1 MHLLNTSTAS
11 LDEGSEPIDLRQPAA
26 DMLVLS
32 FTDSDL
38 NVIARAAALE
48 GDTLP
53 TLALTNLKN
62 LAHPM
67 SVDLWI
73 DQTAIHAKIILV
85 RLLGGLDWWRYGID
99 RLSRMARERSIAL
112 AILPGEDR
120 DDPRLAEASNVP
132 PEMLA
137 RMLDYFRQG
146 GVDNICG
153 LLRLMAGQDDAPH
166 PQAMPDAG
174 RWCAK
179 RGIISANEP
188 LAPCLPGQPIVPILF
203 YRSLLLAGD
212 TAPISAICAALRARG
227 LSPMPVFVAS
237 LKAPSSIICVREILA
252 RSNPAAIITTTAFA
266 AADGLFDG
274 VEAPLFQLAIA
285 VTRREGW
292 MLSDRGLGSTD
303 LAMNIL
309 LPEIDG
315 RILSGVIAFK
325 QGADSSFGGLIAMP
339 ELDRV
344 EQAVERIARWI
355 KLRQKPSSKRRV
367 AIILPDYP
375 GHTGRTGWAVGLDVP
390 ESVRAAMHD
399 MAAAGY
405 TVDGTPKD
413 ARTLMV
419 SLEAANPARRLSGTI
434 SLAAYRAHLLTLP
447 EAARDALQSAWG
459 DAATDPDIA
468 DDAFQFKVQCH
479 GNVAVM
485 LAPDR
490 GRAADR
496 RADYHDPAL
505 PPRHALIAFGLWLRT
520 SFDADA
526 IVHMGAHGT
535 LEWLPGKAVA
545 LSNTCWPEIVAG
557 PIPVIYPFI
566 VNNPGEAAQA
576 KRRIAAIT
584 LGHLPPA
591 IMGAG
596 LDGPLR
602 DLERLVDEY
611 AAADGLDPRRR
622 ERLGRLIR
630 DQAVAAGVAGTLGL
644 KHGDDTGDALR
655 RIDAWLCDLK
665 DLAVKDGQH
674 IYGRETG
681 DDPDRQASAVAERN
695 ALLSAL
701 DGRRIA
707 PGPAGSPARGRR
719 DVLPT
724 GRNLFAADPRM
735 MPTQTAMDLGRIAA
749 DEIIRLHLQQ
759 QGEMPRSVVLDLWG
773 SATLRTGG
781 EEIAQG
787 LALMGCQPVWD
798 RSTGRIT
805 GIEVLPPAMMGRP
818 RVDVTWRI
826 SGLFRDLFPA
836 LIALLSLAV
845 KTVAARDEEA
855 EENPLRAAIAQGDP
869 SARIFGTA
877 PGAYGAGIEDQLAS
891 GDWADQSALGD
902 TYGAA
907 ASYVYDDAEGV
918 GKQAQGRFAERLQRA
933 DALIHVADNPDRDLL
948 EGGGDVAFIGGFAAA
963 TAHRD
968 HAPQL
973 IVLDTT
979 DPARP
984 RARPLD
990 QAIARIVHGRA
1001 TDTRFIAGQMRHGP
1015 RGASEFA
1022 ETVDRLIGF
1031 AEAARAVPDHLI
1043 DLVHDAYIGN
1053 AEVRAFLI
1061 DQNPAAARFI
1071 AQRLQHARAR
1081 GLWHPR
1087 RNDVD
1092 EVLAALIA
1100 EASR

>member
-85 RLLGGLDWWRYGID
+85 RLLGGLDWWRYGAD
-99 RLSRMARERSIAL
+99 RLSRMARERGIAL

-120 DDPRLAEASNVP
+120 DDPRLAEVSTVP
-132 PEMLA
+132 PEMLE
-137 RMLDYFRQG
+137 RMLDYFRRG
-146 GVDNICG
+146 GVDNIRG
-153 LLRLMAGQDDAPH
+153 LLRLMAGQDDAPL
-166 PQAMPDAG
+166 PQAMPETG

-179 RGIISANEP
+179 RGIISADEP
-188 LAPCLPGQPIVPILF
+188 FAPCLPGLSIVPILF

-212 TAPISAICAALRARG
+212 TAPIRAICGALRARG
-227 LSPMPVFVAS
+227 LSPMPLFVAS
-237 LKAPSSIICVREILA
+237 LKSPSSIRCVREILA
-252 RSNPAAIITTTAFA
+252 HSNPAAIITTTAFA

-274 VEAPLFQLAIA
+274 IEAPLFQLAIA

-292 MLSDRGLGSTD
+292 MMSDRGLGSAD
-303 LAMNIL
+303 IAMNIL

-325 QGADSSFGGLIAMP
+325 QGDDSSFGGLVAIP
-339 ELDRV
+339 EPDRV
-344 EQAVERIARWI
+344 EQAVERIARWVS
-355 KLRQKPSSKRRV
+355 LRQKPASKRRV

-399 MAAAGY
+399 MADAGY
-405 TVDGTPKD
+405 TVDVIPTD
-413 ARTLMV
+413 ARALMV
-419 SLEAANPARRLSGTI
+419 SLKTGNSAATI
-434 SLAAYRAHLLTLP
+434 SLADYRAHLLTLP
-447 EAARDALQSAWG
+447 EAARDTLQSTWG

-468 DDAFQFKVQCH
+468 DGAFQFNVQFH

-490 GRAADR
+490 GRTADR
-496 RADYHDPAL
+496 RADYHCPTL
-505 PPRHALIAFGLWLRT
+505 PPRHALMAFGLWLRT
-520 SFDADA
+520 TFSADA
-526 IVHMGAHGT
+526 IIHMGAHGT

-545 LSNTCWPEIVAG
+545 LSNTCWPEIVVG

-591 IMGAG
+591 IMGVG

-630 DQAVAAGVAGTLGL
+630 DSAVAAGVAGTLGL
-644 KHGDDTGDALR
+644 EHGDDTGDALR

-674 IYGRETG
+674 IYGRDKG
-681 DDPDRQASAVAERN
+681 DDADRQTSAKAERI

-701 DGRRIA
+701 DGRRIP

-735 MPTQTAMDLGRIAA
+735 MPTQTAMDLGRLAA

-798 RSTGRIT
+798 HATGRIT
-805 GIEVLPPAMMGRP
+805 GIEVLPPAMMGRS

-855 EENPLRAAIAQGDP
+855 EENPLRAAIVRGDSP
-869 SARIFGTA
+869 ARIFGTA

-891 GDWADQSALGD
+891 GDWADQSTLGD
-902 TYGAA
+902 AYGAA
-907 ASYVYDDAEGV
+907 ASYVYDGAEGV
-918 GKQAQGRFAERLQRA
+918 GTEARGHFTQRLQHA

-968 HAPQL
+968 NPPQL

-979 DPARP
+979 DPAHV

-1001 TDTRFIAGQMRHGP
+1001 TDARFIAGQMRHGP

-1053 AEVRAFLI
+1053 PEVRAFLI
-1061 DQNPAAARFI
+1061 DQNPQAAQFI